1 MIHLSIMINQI
12 TEEGISDDRLIKEIL
27 EGQKRSFEPIIRK
40 YNQRLYRIGMSIL
53 RNETEVEDAMQT
65 AYSKAYEN
73 LAQFEQRAAFGT
85 WLTQI
90 RLNQSYEQKRKNRS
104 LPTTIEETNNAI
116 QMKTPANILA
126 NKELSGILESAIAEL
141 PEKYRLVFI
150 MREIEDLSVKETS
163 EALNIEESNVKV
175 RLNRAK
181 GMLRNNLSGY
191 VKDNVYSFHLRKCDR
206 IVDYVMGR
214 IADA

>member
-1 MIHLSIMINQI
+1 MINQI
-12 TEEGISDDRLIKEIL
+12 AEEGISDSRLIKEIL

-65 AYSKAYEN
+65 AYIKAYEN

-85 WLTQI
+85 WLTKI
-90 RLNQSYEQKRKNRS
+90 MLNQCYEQKRKNRS
-104 LPTTIEETNNAI
+104 LPVTIEETNNAI

-126 NKELSGILESAIAEL
+126 NKELSGILEAAIAEL

-181 GMLRNNLSGY
+181 GMLRNNLGGY
-191 VKDNVYSFHLRKCDR
+191 VKDNVYSFHLYRCDK
-206 IVDYVMGR
+206 IVEYVMGR
-214 IADA
+214 IGTV